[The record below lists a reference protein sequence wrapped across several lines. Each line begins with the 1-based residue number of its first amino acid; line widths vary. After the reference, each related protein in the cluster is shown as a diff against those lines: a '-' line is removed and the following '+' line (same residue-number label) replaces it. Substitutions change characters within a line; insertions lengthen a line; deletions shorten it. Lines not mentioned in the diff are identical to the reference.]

1 MELPIA
7 PRAVQVSPDELIRA
21 AKRTSIILGRMAAT
35 ESQLDSA
42 TALTNS
48 DRPDVQ
54 TANFAAD
61 VHLPEDVE
69 APEVFEQISKH
80 FDHAGTVCK
89 MLLAR
94 ESTWPETLV
103 SQFES
108 HGYQPQKVTVYLLTG
123 YLRPTQIDKTLQII
137 PGRAA
142 YKQLQQFFKHDAT
155 SGDSIND
162 IKANDLACTQID
174 FLDEPRTESFLGRRN
189 GNPVGSVCL
198 VSLGQTGMIYNVTAA
213 QDTFSSE
220 TMITLLAHTLDHC
233 QRALFEQ
240 VIVECADQNPAAD
253 VFLQL
258 GFRPAASYI
267 KFLGTG
273 N

>member
-1 MELPIA
+1 
-7 PRAVQVSPDELIRA
+7 
-21 AKRTSIILGRMAAT
+21 
-35 ESQLDSA
+35 
-42 TALTNS
+42 
-48 DRPDVQ
+48 
-54 TANFAAD
+54 
-61 VHLPEDVE
+61 
-69 APEVFEQISKH
+69 
-80 FDHAGTVCK
+80 

-94 ESTWPETLV
+94 ESTWSETLV

-198 VSLGQTGMIYNVTAA
+198 VSLGQTGMIYNATAA

-240 VIVECADQNPAAD
+240 VIVECADEEAR
-253 VFLQL
+253 
-258 GFRPAASYI
+258 G
-267 KFLGTG
+267 
-273 N
+273 